1 MVNALTTKSVAV
13 NTHPQVYT
21 MESQIMK
28 LKPVATS
35 HVRTA
40 SVHHF
45 EKSNLMSY
53 MKNMHRK

>member
-1 MVNALTTKSVAV
+1 MVNALTSKSAAV

-40 SVHHF
+40 TVQHF
-45 EKSNLMSY
+45 EKSNLMSH
-53 MKNMHRK
+53 MKNIHGK